1 MKTLI
6 ALVKKELFEDFLAAR
21 GAFLL
26 LVASVVLSVFSLL
39 LVSNTEL
46 SLLDNAQAVYL
57 MTAIILTLASLM
69 AIVRGSDGF
78 AGERD
83 RETLEALLLAPVTG
97 QGVAAAKLVGIL
109 LSWLV
114 LFALSIPYL
123 WAVGSRGQ
131 NLGPAIGYL
140 AITGTLLVITF
151 AGLTLVLSA
160 KMKTFKGVLSMGLT
174 LLLFSAS
181 PVLLGPSLRQSTV
194 GQMMDF
200 VNPFADALN
209 TLDSVVIDGQK
220 MVFQLLRLS
229 IMIIYSVSVLGL
241 LRTATRKVEL

>member
-6 ALVKKELFEDFLAAR
+6 ALLKKEFFDDFLAAR

-26 LVASVVLSVFSLL
+26 FVASVVLSAFSLL
-39 LVSNTEL
+39 MISNTEL
-46 SLLDNAQAVYL
+46 SLLDNAQALYL
-57 MTAIILTLASLM
+57 MTAIILTLASFM
-69 AIVRGSDGF
+69 AVVRGSDGF

-83 RETLEALLLAPVTG
+83 RETLEALLLAPITG
-97 QGVAAAKLVGIL
+97 PGVAAAKLVGIF
-109 LSWLV
+109 LSWLI

-131 NLGPAIGYL
+131 NLWYAIGYL
-140 AITGTLLVITF
+140 SITGTLLVVIF
-151 AGLTLVLSA
+151 GGLALALSA
-160 KMKTFKGVLSMGLT
+160 KMKTFKGVLAIGLT

-209 TLDSVVIDGQK
+209 TLDSVVIDGQGI
-220 MVFQLLRLS
+220 VFQLLRLS
-229 IMIIYSVSVLGL
+229 IMTIYSVSFVWL
-241 LRTATRKVEL
+241 LRTATTTVDL